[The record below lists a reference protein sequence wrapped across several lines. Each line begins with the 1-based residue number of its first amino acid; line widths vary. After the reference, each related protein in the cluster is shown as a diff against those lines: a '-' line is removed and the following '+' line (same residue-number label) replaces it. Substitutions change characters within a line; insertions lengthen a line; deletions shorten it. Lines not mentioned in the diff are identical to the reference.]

1 MAINADPNR
10 ALKSSPS
17 KIPAKRQANRHEDAV
32 EHHKNAH
39 DFND

>member
-1 MAINADPNR
+1 MAINADPNK
-10 ALKSSPS
+10 ALKFTP
-17 KIPAKRQANRHEDAV
+17 KIPAKRQTNRHEDTV